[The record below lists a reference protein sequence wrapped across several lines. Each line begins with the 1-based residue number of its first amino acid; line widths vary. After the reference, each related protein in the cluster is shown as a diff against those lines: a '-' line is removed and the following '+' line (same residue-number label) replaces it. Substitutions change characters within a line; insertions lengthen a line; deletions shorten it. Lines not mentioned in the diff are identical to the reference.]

1 MIGFFTGYRKKYIF
15 FLIFFF
21 FFFEIDKYELAYDW
35 EDAKRFANT
44 FKTFKTF
51 VNLWLNMRKDE
62 KGKHLT
68 N

>member
-1 MIGFFTGYRKKYIF
+1 MIDIFTGYRKNY
-15 FLIFFF
+15 L
-21 FFFEIDKYELAYDW
+21 FEIDKYELAYDW

-51 VNLWLNMRKDE
+51 VNIWLNLRKDE

-68 N
+68 H